1 VMKDKPGTSCRLIG
15 VGVANLVTAE
25 GADPLDLADPDQ
37 QKRKAAEQ
45 AMDKLRYKFGDDTI
59 KKGRGL

>member
-1 VMKDKPGTSCRLIG
+1 
-15 VGVANLVTAE
+15 VTAE
-25 GADPLDLADPDQ
+25 GADPFDLADPDQ

-45 AMDKLRYKFGDDTI
+45 AMDKLRHKFGDDTI